1 MGSKTARFISIV
13 FHPLL
18 MPTYAILM
26 LFNINSHYLHVLP
39 FNYKLILLGFV
50 SLFTF
55 ILPAASI
62 FFMVKLKLIESLE
75 MHSSKERPIPLIIV
89 ALFFYATYH
98 IFSELPVDTIFTLFI
113 LGATLLV
120 LISLL
125 INYFYKISLHMM
137 ALGGLLATLLGF
149 SFLIHQDIRLYLFL
163 IILISG
169 LTGTARLKLE
179 AHTPSQVYTGFL
191 LGVVPVIGI
200 IYFYA

>member
-62 FFMVKLKLIESLE
+62 FFMIKLKLIESLE

-149 SFLIHQDIRLYLFL
+149 SFLIHQDIRIYLFL

>member
-149 SFLIHQDIRLYLFL
+149 SFLIHQDIRIYLFL

>member
-62 FFMVKLKLIESLE
+62 FFMIKLKLIESLE

-149 SFLIHQDIRLYLFL
+149 SFLIHQDIRIYLFL

-179 AHTPSQVYTGFL
+179 AHTPSQVYSGFL

>member
-1 MGSKTARFISIV
+1 
-13 FHPLL
+13 
-18 MPTYAILM
+18 M

-62 FFMVKLKLIESLE
+62 FFMIKLKLIESLE

-149 SFLIHQDIRLYLFL
+149 SFLIHQDIRIYLFL

>member
-191 LGVVPVIGI
+191 LGVIPVIGI